1 MKGGSG
7 MTVSRTALGIAVTGM
22 MLGAAGAGAQTATQA
37 GTQAAAQGDAVRA
50 IETVETEEGDVI
62 VTAPNY
68 VPQGAVSAN
77 KTDIPLIET
86 PQSVSVVTRDQI
98 DLLQFV
104 DAQQAVRYTAGVYG
118 ENYGPDARY
127 DFFTVRGFTPKQYV
141 DGLPAPISSSIYSV
155 GVDLYGFQSLDLLKG
170 PSSTLY
176 GNAPPGGIYN
186 QTSRRA
192 SAEVSGEIRAQ
203 GGTDQFYEL
212 AGTATGAVA
221 DGLAV
226 RVTGLF
232 RDRDLIADRTGQQ
245 RVYVAPT
252 ATWTIGDRTT
262 LTGLGYY
269 QYDRGEGGNGGF
281 LPVDGTLRA
290 NPNGVIGQR
299 VNLADPRNRFTRRQA
314 SGGFELAHRLADAV
328 RFQSNTRWNRYRE
341 QAPIGIYATGF
352 DPDDRRTVQQ
362 SNFSYA
368 EDVTSFATDNR
379 LDTAFATGAIGHK
392 LLVGVDYRN
401 VRNEAAFG
409 FGAAGTLDAFDPVYA
424 TPDALLQPGYP
435 TRFNDQRLKQ
445 TGVYVQEQARIGDL
459 FLTAGGRYDWVRS
472 RYLTP
477 FGAVTAL
484 AEATRVEQEKFTY
497 RLGANYVT
505 DSGIAPYVGYSTS
518 FEPVLGIDS
527 ANLRAFRPSTGRQWE
542 AGVKYD
548 ARGLPD
554 DVRLFATAALF
565 DIRQKN
571 VVTTTPSTGPVF
583 GTQSGEVRSRG
594 GEVELVARIR
604 DRLTINGSYS
614 YNESEILE
622 SNVLAEIGAELP
634 TTPRHKASLFVN
646 YNIQRGP
653 LAGLGLGAGARYTS
667 SSAGSLPVDPSSFN
681 PSPFPVIR
689 GESATLVD
697 ALVSYDLPGWRIA
710 VNGSNILDERY
721 VARCSG
727 PVGCFY
733 GAPRQVLLAV
743 TRRF

>member
-1 MKGGSG
+1 MGGADEGGIG
-7 MTVSRTALGIAVTGM
+7 MTVSMKAWALAVGTAIAATG
-22 MLGAAGAGAQTATQA
+22 AHAQ
-37 GTQAAAQGDAVRA
+37 QAARDGTTRDAAARA
-50 IETVETEEGDVI
+50 IETVETAEGEVI

-68 VPQGAVSAN
+68 VPEGSISAN
-77 KTDIPLIET
+77 KTDIPLIQT
-86 PQSVSVVTRDQI
+86 PQSVSIVTRDQI

-192 SAEVSGEIRAQ
+192 SAETGGEIRAQ
-203 GGTDQFYEL
+203 GGTDRFREL

-245 RVYVAPT
+245 RIYVAPT
-252 ATWTIGDRTT
+252 ATWTLGDRTT

-281 LPVDGTLRA
+281 LPVDGTLRP
-290 NPNGVIGQR
+290 NPNGTIGQR
-299 VNLADPRNRFTRRQA
+299 TNLADPRNRFTRRQA
-314 SGGFELAHRLADAV
+314 SGGFELAHRLFDEV
-328 RFQSNTRWNRYRE
+328 GFQSNARWNRYRE
-341 QAPIGIYATGF
+341 RAPIGIYATALL
-352 DPDDRRTVQQ
+352 DDRRTVRQ

-379 LDTAFATGAIGHK
+379 LDAAFATGAVGHK
-392 LLVGVDYRN
+392 LLLGLDYRN

-409 FGAAGTLDAFDPVYA
+409 FDGAGTLDAFGPIYA
-424 TPDALLQPGYP
+424 TPDALLQPDYP
-435 TRFNDQRLKQ
+435 TRFNDQRLRQ

-477 FGAVTAL
+477 FGLLTAP
-484 AEATRVEQEKFTY
+484 AEATRVDQEKFTY

-505 DSGIAPYVGYSTS
+505 ESGVAPYLSYSTS
-518 FEPVLGIDS
+518 FEPVLGVD
-527 ANLRAFRPSTGRQWE
+527 AATARAFRPSTGRQWE

-583 GTQSGEVRSRG
+583 GTQSGAVRSRG

-646 YNIQRGP
+646 YNVQRGP
-653 LAGLGLGAGARYTS
+653 LAGLGLGAGARHTS
-667 SSAGSLPVDPSSFN
+667 SSAGSLPSPFN
-681 PSPFPVIR
+681 PVVIR

-743 TRRF
+743 IRRF

>member
-352 DPDDRRTVQQ
+352 AADRRTVQQ

-477 FGAVTAL
+477 FGAVTAP
-484 AEATRVEQEKFTY
+484 AETTRVEQEKFTY